1 MKALLEKSRYLVL
14 LIVISSF
21 VATVAAT
28 VWGVYET
35 VQVLVV
41 LFTKYKDASSAVG
54 YFVQLMDIFLMAAVL
69 YIFTVAM
76 YELFVDELDLPKWLL
91 IQNFDQL
98 KTILSNLVV
107 LILAVSFLKYFLERN
122 EPLSTLL
129 YGLAVA
135 VVAYALILYRQHG
148 DSHH

>member
-122 EPLSTLL
+122 DPLSTLL
-129 YGLAVA
+129 YGLAVTA
-135 VVAYALILYRQHG
+135 VAYALILYRQHG

>member
-14 LIVISSF
+14 LIVLSSF

-35 VQVLVV
+35 VQVLIT
-41 LFTKYKDASSAVG
+41 LFTKYEDASSAVG

-122 EPLSTLL
+122 DPLSTLL
-129 YGLAVA
+129 YGLAVTA
-135 VVAYALILYRQHG
+135 VAYALILYRQHG